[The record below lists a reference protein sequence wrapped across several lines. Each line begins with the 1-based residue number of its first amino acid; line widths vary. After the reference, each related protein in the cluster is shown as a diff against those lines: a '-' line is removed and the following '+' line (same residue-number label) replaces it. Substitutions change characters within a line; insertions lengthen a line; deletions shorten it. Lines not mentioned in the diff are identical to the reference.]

1 MDHSVRRQ
9 VTDRALGPAPEAAV
23 PAARTVS
30 GSPGLCSVRV
40 AAEVLTRPVRRR
52 GKDLENAIFAATLDQ
67 LTSGG
72 FARLTMEGVAAA
84 ARTGKAA
91 LYRRWASK
99 VELVVDALDS
109 TLPRPNGV
117 PDLGSTRGELLQLI
131 EVFAGA
137 MNSRAGSAMQVLMG
151 ELDHE
156 QAQLFKDFI
165 VQRVVAPTTETI
177 LDILRRGAGRG
188 EVRPGAVA
196 PMVADVAPA
205 MLLYQVKIRGRE
217 NMPPDYAFRLVD
229 DVLMPMIRA

>member
-1 MDHSVRRQ
+1 MRRQ
-9 VTDRALGPAPEAAV
+9 VADRSAGPAPEGAAA
-23 PAARTVS
+23 PARSAS
-30 GSPGLCSVRV
+30 GPPAMCRVRV

-52 GKDLENAIFAATLDQ
+52 GKELEDAIFAATLDQ

-117 PDLGSTRGELLQLI
+117 PDLGSTRDELLQLI

-137 MNSRAGSAMQVLMG
+137 MNSREGSALQALMG

-165 VQRVVAPTTETI
+165 VQRVVEPTTGTI
-177 LDILRRGAGRG
+177 LTILRRGAERG
-188 EVRPGAVA
+188 EVRPAAVA

-205 MLLYQVKIRGRE
+205 MLLYQVKICGRE
-217 NMPPDYAFRLVD
+217 HTPPDYAVRLVD
-229 DVLMPMIRA
+229 DVLMPMIST

>member
-1 MDHSVRRQ
+1 MRRQ
-9 VTDRALGPAPEAAV
+9 VTDRSVGPAPEGAAV
-23 PAARTVS
+23 PPARSAS
-30 GSPGLCSVRV
+30 GPPALCRVRV
-40 AAEVLTRPVRRR
+40 ATEVLTRPVRRR
-52 GKDLENAIFAATLDQ
+52 GKELENAIFAATLDQ

-137 MNSRAGSAMQVLMG
+137 MNSREGSALQALMG

-165 VQRVVAPTTETI
+165 VQRVVAPTTGTI
-177 LDILRRGAGRG
+177 LDILRRGAERG

-205 MLLYQVKIRGRE
+205 MLLYQVKICGRE
-217 NMPPDYAFRLVD
+217 HIPPDYAVRLVD

>member
-1 MDHSVRRQ
+1 MRRQ
-9 VTDRALGPAPEAAV
+9 VTDRSAGPAPEGA
-23 PAARTVS
+23 AARSAS
-30 GSPGLCSVRV
+30 GPPVLCRVRV
-40 AAEVLTRPVRRR
+40 ATEVLTRPVRRR
-52 GKDLENAIFAATLDQ
+52 GKELENAIFAAALDQ

-117 PDLGSTRGELLQLI
+117 PDLGSTRDELLQLI

-137 MNSRAGSAMQVLMG
+137 MNSRAGSALQALMG

-165 VQRVVAPTTETI
+165 VQRVVAPTTGTI
-177 LDILRRGAGRG
+177 LDILRRGAERG
-188 EVRPGAVA
+188 EVRPGAVT

-205 MLLYQVKIRGRE
+205 MLLYQVKICGRE
-217 NMPPDYAFRLVD
+217 NTPPDYAVRLVD
-229 DVLMPMIRA
+229 DVLMPMIGA

>member
-1 MDHSVRRQ
+1 MRRQ
-9 VTDRALGPAPEAAV
+9 VMDRAVGPAPEGATV
-23 PAARTVS
+23 PPSRTAS
-30 GSPGLCSVRV
+30 GSPALCPVRV
-40 AAEVLTRPVRRR
+40 AAEVLTRPARRR
-52 GKDLENAIFAATLDQ
+52 GKELENAIFEATLDQ

-72 FARLTMEGVAAA
+72 YARLTMEGVAAA

-109 TLPRPNGV
+109 TLPRPNGI

-131 EVFAGA
+131 DVFAGA
-137 MNSRAGSAMQVLMG
+137 MSSRAGSALQVLMG

-156 QAQLFKDFI
+156 QALMFKDFI
-165 VQRVVAPTTETI
+165 VQRVIAPTTGTI
-177 LDILRRGAGRG
+177 LDILRRGAERG
-188 EVRPGAVA
+188 EVRPGAVT

-217 NMPPDYAFRLVD
+217 NMPPDYAVRLVD
-229 DVLMPMIRA
+229 DVLVPMIRV